1 MLYIGAM
8 AYAGTVVYSLT
19 EVPILGGSYDID
31 FMYTDVLADLHTPP
45 VIYDDAWAVMDV
57 INEELGPP
65 NNKYYFDNP
74 NTPTV
79 DYKYEYMLPLGDQWP
94 EEPANVFGYQCG
106 VSVSDGIDG
115 PWHVRTNTA
124 GTYLFPRRWDDD
136 AANWNLIYPTLDVYP
151 HSSTVPLPGALWL
164 LGSGLIGIVGI
175 RKKFKT

>member
-31 FMYTDVLADLHTPP
+31 FIYTDVVADLHTPP
-45 VIYDDAWAVMDV
+45 VNYANAWAAMVV
-57 INEELGPP
+57 INDELDTA
-65 NNKYYFDNP
+65 NKYNFDNP

-94 EEPANVFGYQCG
+94 HEFIELFGYQAA

-115 PWHVRTNTA
+115 PWHVRTNAA
-124 GTYLFPRRWDDD
+124 GTSLNVRRWDD
-136 AANWNLIYPTLDVYP
+136 AVANYNLLFPTLDVYP
-151 HSSTVPLPGALWL
+151 HSPAVPLPGALWL
-164 LGSGLIGIVGI
+164 LGSGLIGLVGI
-175 RKKFKT
+175 RRKMKN